1 MVCLV
6 HYLTFRIKIMA
17 RKEAIRR
24 QRHGRAVIIGAG
36 LTERWY
42 FSHLQFHFDL
52 KIKIRPRFFGN
63 ENITTLEKRIIQ
75 VLSNEGIAVVIF
87 DADVSTWN
95 DAEKA
100 RLIALKKKYEK
111 SKRVILCDSQPSIEY
126 WFLLHYLKTNRFFGT
141 SKAVVDEL
149 VKYVERFE
157 KTNDF
162 LRNPK
167 WVEDLCNN
175 GKLKDALERA
185 ISYGEQG
192 PSYSN
197 VWKAIKCVGI
207 KL

>member
-1 MVCLV
+1 
-6 HYLTFRIKIMA
+6 MA

-42 FSHLQFHFDL
+42 FSHLQFHFNL

-75 VLSNEGIAVVIF
+75 VLSNDGIAVVIF

-126 WFLLHYLKTNRFFGT
+126 WFLLHYLNTNRFFGT

-197 VWKAIKCVGI
+197 VWKAIKYVGI

>member
-1 MVCLV
+1 
-6 HYLTFRIKIMA
+6 MA

-42 FSHLQFHFDL
+42 FSHLQFHFNL

-197 VWKAIKCVGI
+197 VWKAIKYVGI

>member
-42 FSHLQFHFDL
+42 FSHLQFHFNL

-197 VWKAIKCVGI
+197 VWKAIKYVGI

>member
-1 MVCLV
+1 
-6 HYLTFRIKIMA
+6 MA

-42 FSHLQFHFDL
+42 FSHLQFHFNL

-75 VLSNEGIAVVIF
+75 VLSNDGIAVVIF

-126 WFLLHYLKTNRFFGT
+126 WFVLHYLKTNRFFGT

-197 VWKAIKCVGI
+197 VWKAIKYVGI

>member
-42 FSHLQFHFDL
+42 FSHLQFHFNL

-157 KTNDF
+157 KTNVF

-197 VWKAIKCVGI
+197 VWKAIKYVGI

>member
-42 FSHLQFHFDL
+42 FSHLQFHFNL

-126 WFLLHYLKTNRFFGT
+126 WFLLHYLNTNRFFGT

-197 VWKAIKCVGI
+197 VWKAIKYVGI

>member
-42 FSHLQFHFDL
+42 FSHLQFHFNL

-75 VLSNEGIAVVIF
+75 VLSNEEIAVVIF

-197 VWKAIKCVGI
+197 VWKAIKYVGI

>member
-42 FSHLQFHFDL
+42 FSHLQFHFNL

-75 VLSNEGIAVVIF
+75 VLSNDGIAVVIF

-126 WFLLHYLKTNRFFGT
+126 WFLLHYLNTNRFFGT

-167 WVEDLCNN
+167 WVDDLCNN

-197 VWKAIKCVGI
+197 VWKAIKYVGI

>member
-1 MVCLV
+1 
-6 HYLTFRIKIMA
+6 MA

-42 FSHLQFHFDL
+42 FSHLQFHFNL

-63 ENITTLEKRIIQ
+63 ENITTLEKRINQ
-75 VLSNEGIAVVIF
+75 VLSDEGIAVVIF

-126 WFLLHYLKTNRFFGT
+126 WFLLHYLNTNRFFGT

-197 VWKAIKCVGI
+197 VWKAIKYVGI

>member
-1 MVCLV
+1 
-6 HYLTFRIKIMA
+6 MA

-42 FSHLQFHFDL
+42 FSHLQFHFNL
-52 KIKIRPRFFGN
+52 KIKNRPRFFGN

-197 VWKAIKCVGI
+197 VWKAIKYVGI